1 VTPIDPKSTRNTVNP
16 SKLMNLLIATKEMVK
31 IMMILFSSG
40 KVELF
45 KNGRLVVLAGE
56 FPNFQSVVAFIVDSS
71 GETSRVTI
79 SSVDAFVSIVAWTI
93 SGFFVTPDGFVCGFV
108 GNLSSGVVVSSSS
121 VACSSSVFFGV
132 PGLIVLEIFL
142 VVLGVKGRGLSVKK
156 CLLVVAGVEFGN
168 VSGPSVVVSSVKTRF
183 PPKNSNIFDLYS

>member
-1 VTPIDPKSTRNTVNP
+1 MFRIIVTPIDPKS
-16 SKLMNLLIATKEMVK
+16 MIATKEMVK
-31 IMMILFSSG
+31 MIMILFSSG

-56 FPNFQSVVAFIVDSS
+56 LPNFQSVVAFIVDSS

-93 SGFFVTPDGFVCGFV
+93 SGFFVTPDKFVCGFV

-121 VACSSSVFFGV
+121 VVCSSSVFFVV

-142 VVLGVKGRGLSVKK
+142 VVRGALVVLGVKGRGLRLKK

-168 VSGPSVVVSSVKTRF
+168 VSGPFVVVSSVRTRF

>member
-1 VTPIDPKSTRNTVNP
+1 MFRIIVTPIDPKS
-16 SKLMNLLIATKEMVK
+16 MIATKEMVK
-31 IMMILFSSG
+31 MIMILFSSG

-56 FPNFQSVVAFIVDSS
+56 LPNFQSVVALIVDSS

-79 SSVDAFVSIVAWTI
+79 SSVDTFVSIVAWTI

-121 VACSSSVFFGV
+121 VVCSSSVFFVV

-142 VVLGVKGRGLSVKK
+142 VVLDA
-156 CLLVVAGVEFGN
+156 LVVLGV
-168 VSGPSVVVSSVKTRF
+168 
-183 PPKNSNIFDLYS
+183 